1 MTIQVG
7 QDTAKTRKTLSA
19 GDQKIAYYS
28 IPAAQEA
35 GLGDFTKLPA
45 ALKVVLENM
54 LRFEDGKTV
63 TVDDIKAFAEWASKG
78 GKNPREI
85 AYRPAR
91 VLMQD
96 FTGVPAVVDLAAMRD
111 GLVALGGDADKINPL
126 NPVDLVIDHSVMI
139 DEFGNPRAFQMNVDR
154 EYERNIERYT
164 FLKWGQKAFNNFRV
178 VPPGTGICHQVNL
191 EYLAQTVWT
200 DKDQNGEEV
209 AYPDTLVGTDSHT
222 TMVNG
227 AAVLGWG
234 VGGIEAEAAML
245 GQPISMLIPEVVG
258 FELTGKM
265 VEGTTGTDLVL
276 KVVEMLR
283 EKGVVSKFVEFFG
296 DGLDTLPLADRA
308 TIANMAPEYGA
319 TCGFFPIDG
328 ETLRYMRTTGRE
340 EDRIALVEAYAK
352 ENGMWRDENYAPV
365 YTDTLK
371 LDMGTI
377 VPAISGPKR
386 PQDFIALTEAHTAFA
401 EYVKGVREGK
411 DTSASS
417 EVRWEGEGGQPEP
430 RDIPGDEGNHK
441 RGYVQTED
449 GNYQIHDGSIVIAS
463 ITSCTNTSNP
473 YVMIGAGLVARKAR
487 ELGLTR
493 KPWVKTSLAPG
504 SQVVSAY
511 LEAANLQEDLDAI
524 GFNLVGYGC
533 TTCIGNSGPLEP
545 AISKAINDYD
555 LIGTSVLS
563 GNRNFEGRISPDV
576 RANYLASPPLVVAY
590 ALVGDMN
597 VDLANGVLGQD
608 KDGND
613 VYLKDIWPSTQ
624 EIAEL
629 VEQTVTRESFQEKYA
644 DVFKGDEEWQ
654 SVETTDAKTYDWPPQ
669 STYVQN
675 PPYFQNMSPEPGKI
689 TNIENA
695 RVLAV
700 LGDMITTDHISPAG
714 SFKESTPA
722 GQYLVERQVP
732 VREFNSYG
740 SRRGNHEV
748 MMRGTFANIRI
759 KNEMLDGVEGGYTKG
774 PDGEQTSIFDAAMA
788 WQEKDTP
795 LVIFGGEQY
804 GAGSSR
810 DWAAKGTALLG
821 VKAVIAEN
829 FERIH
834 RSNLVGMGV
843 IPFEFTNGDTRKTLG
858 LTGEETVSISGLDTI
873 KPLQE
878 VPCEIIMADGSKKE
892 IMIKCRIDTAIEIEY
907 IEHGGVLHYVL
918 RDLAKGDAIAAE

>member
-1 MTIQVG
+1 MPITVG
-7 QDTAKTRKTLSA
+7 HDSAKTRKTLKV
-19 GDQKIAYYS
+19 GDQSLAYYS
-28 IPAAQEA
+28 IPAATAA
-35 GLGDFTKLPA
+35 GLGDFSKLPA

-63 TVDDIKAFAEWASKG
+63 TVDDIKAFAEWATKG
-78 GKNPREI
+78 GQNPREI

-111 GLVALGGDADKINPL
+111 GIVALGGDAQQINPL

-139 DEFGNPRAFQMNVDR
+139 DEFGNPRAFKVNVDR

-164 FLKWGQKAFNNFRV
+164 FLKWGQSAFSNFRV

-191 EYLAQTVWT
+191 EYLSQTVWT
-200 DKDQNGEEV
+200 DVDQNGVEV

-227 AAVLGWG
+227 VAVLGWG
-234 VGGIEAEAAML
+234 VGGIEAEASML

-258 FELTGKM
+258 FKLTGRM
-265 VEGTTGTDLVL
+265 LEGTTGTDLVL

-283 EKGVVSKFVEFFG
+283 AHGVVSKFVEFYG
-296 DGLDTLPLADRA
+296 EGLDHLPLADRA

-319 TCGFFPIDG
+319 TCGFFPIDD
-328 ETLRYMRTTGRE
+328 ETLRYLRNTGRD
-340 EDRIALVEAYAK
+340 EDRIELVEAYAK
-352 ENGMWRDENYAPV
+352 ENGFWRGADYDPV
-365 YTDTLK
+365 YSSTLE

-386 PQDFIALTEAHTAFA
+386 PQDYVALDVAAKTFGEYISGERAEWSADEEETTEWAA
-401 EYVKGVREGK
+401 
-411 DTSASS
+411 
-417 EVRWEGEGGQPEP
+417 EGGAIAP
-430 RDIPGDEGNHK
+430 RSIPGDIGKHK
-441 RGYVQTED
+441 RAKVVGED
-449 GNYQIHDGSIVIAS
+449 YTIHDGTIVIAS

-487 ELGLTR
+487 ALGLNR

-511 LEAANLQEDLDAI
+511 LEAAGLQEDLDAI

-533 TTCIGNSGPLEP
+533 TTCIGNSGPIQQELSD
-545 AISKAINDYD
+545 AIASGDIIA
-555 LIGTSVLS
+555 TSVLS

-590 ALVGDMN
+590 ALAGDMN
-597 VDLANGVLGQD
+597 VDIAKDPLGQD
-608 KDGND
+608 RDGND
-613 VYLKDIWPSTQ
+613 VYLKDIWPSSK
-624 EIAEL
+624 EVADL
-629 VEQTVTRESFQEKYA
+629 VEQTVTREAFQSKYA
-644 DVFKGDEEWQ
+644 DVFKGDEKWQ
-654 SVETTDAKTYDWPPQ
+654 AVETTDAETYDWPPQ
-669 STYVQN
+669 STYIQN
-675 PPYFQNMSPEPGKI
+675 PPYFQGMSKDPGVI
-689 TNIENA
+689 TNIDGA
-695 RVLAV
+695 KVLAV

-714 SFKESTPA
+714 SFKETTPA
-722 GQYLVERQVP
+722 GEYLLERQVP

-774 PDGEQTSIFDAAMA
+774 PDGEQMSIFDAAMA
-788 WQEKDTP
+788 YMAVGTP
-795 LVIFGGEQY
+795 TVIFGGEQY

-810 DWAAKGTALLG
+810 DWAAKGTNLLG
-821 VKAVIAEN
+821 VKAVIAES

-843 IPFEFTNGDTRKTLG
+843 IPFEFTKGDSRKSLG
-858 LTGEETVSISGLDTI
+858 LTGDETVSISGLDTI

-878 VPCEIIMADGSKKE
+878 VPCTITMADGTVKD
-892 IMIKCRIDTAIEIEY
+892 ITLKCRIDTAIEVEY

-918 RDLAKGDAIAAE
+918 RNLAKAA

>member
-1 MTIQVG
+1 MTVVVG
-7 QDTAKTRKTLSA
+7 QDTSNTRKTLTVGS
-19 GDQKIAYYS
+19 QSVAYYS
-28 IPAAQEA
+28 IPAAQDA
-35 GLGDFTKLPA
+35 GLGDFSKLPA

-54 LRFEDGKTV
+54 LRFEDGGRTV
-63 TVDDIKAFAEWASKG
+63 SVDDIKAFAEWGAKG

-111 GLVALGGDADKINPL
+111 GIVALGGDAEKINPL

-154 EYERNIERYT
+154 EYERNMERYT
-164 FLKWGQKAFNNFRV
+164 FLKWGQSAFNNFRV

-191 EYLAQTVWT
+191 EYLAQTVWADT
-200 DKDQNGEEV
+200 DQNGEMV

-227 AAVLGWG
+227 MAVLGWG

-258 FELTGKM
+258 FKLTGEM
-265 VEGTTGTDLVL
+265 MEGTTGTDLVL
-276 KVVEMLR
+276 KVVQMLR
-283 EKGVVSKFVEFFG
+283 EKGVVGKFVEFYG
-296 DGLDTLPLADRA
+296 DGLDRLPLADRA

-328 ETLRYMRTTGRE
+328 ETIRYLRNTGRD

-352 ENGMWRDENYAPV
+352 ENGFWRDAGYDPV
-365 YTDTLK
+365 YTDTLE

-386 PQDFIALTEAHTAFA
+386 PQDYVALTNAKAAFTK
-401 EYVKGVREGK
+401 EMEETFKRPMGK
-411 DTSASS
+411 
-417 EVRWEGEGGQPEP
+417 EVAVAGEDYTMESG
-430 RDIPGDEGNHK
+430 K
-441 RGYVQTED
+441 V
-449 GNYQIHDGSIVIAS
+449 VIAS

-473 YVMIGAGLVARKAR
+473 YVMIGAGLVARKAH
-487 ELGLTR
+487 ELGLNR

-504 SQVVSAY
+504 SQVVSEY
-511 LEAANLQEDLDAI
+511 LEAAGLQDDLDAI

-533 TTCIGNSGPLEP
+533 TTCIGNSGPIQKELSD
-545 AISKAINDYD
+545 AIAEGD
-555 LIGTSVLS
+555 LVATSVLS

-590 ALVGDMN
+590 ALAGTLDI
-597 VDLANGVLGQD
+597 DLTSEPLGQD
-608 KDGND
+608 KNGND
-613 VYLKDIWPSTQ
+613 VFLKDIWPSSQ
-624 EIAEL
+624 EVAEL
-629 VEQTVTRESFQEKYA
+629 VEKTVTREAFQTKYA
-644 DVFKGDEEWQ
+644 DVFKGDEKWQ
-654 SVETTDAKTYDWPPQ
+654 SVETTDSLTYDWPAT

-675 PPYFQNMSPEPGKI
+675 PPYFQGMGHQPGTI
-689 TNIENA
+689 SNIEGA
-695 RVLAV
+695 KVMAI

-714 SFKESTPA
+714 SFKETTPA
-722 GQYLVERQVP
+722 GQYLTDRQVKP
-732 VREFNSYG
+732 REFNSYG
-740 SRRGNHEV
+740 SRRGNHEI

-759 KNEMLDGVEGGYTKG
+759 KNEMLEGVEGGYTLG
-774 PDGEQTSIFDAAMA
+774 PDGQQTSIFEAAMA
-788 WQEKDTP
+788 YKAQGTP
-795 LVIFGGEQY
+795 LVVFGGEQY

-821 VKAVIAEN
+821 VKAVIAES

-843 IPFEFTNGDTRKTLG
+843 IPFEFTGGDTRTSLG
-858 LTGEETVSISGLDTI
+858 LTGDETVSISGLDDV

-878 VPCEIIMADGSKKE
+878 VPCTITMGDGSVKE
-892 IMIKCRIDTAIEIEY
+892 IKLKCRIDTEVEIEY
-907 IEHGGVLHYVL
+907 IENGGVLHYVL
-918 RDLAKGDAIAAE
+918 RNLAKAA

>member
-7 QDTAKTRKTLSA
+7 CDTSNTRKTLSVGSA
-19 GDQKIAYYS
+19 SVDYYS
-28 IPAAQEA
+28 IPAAKEA
-35 GLGDFTKLPA
+35 GLGDFSRLPA

-63 TVDDIKAFAEWASKG
+63 SVDDIKAFADWAANG

-111 GLVALGGDADKINPL
+111 GILGLGGDPEKINPL

-154 EYERNIERYT
+154 EYERNLERYT
-164 FLKWGQKAFNNFRV
+164 FLKWGQSAFNNFRV

-200 DKDQNGEEV
+200 DTDQNGVEV

-227 AAVLGWG
+227 LAVLGWG

-258 FELTGKM
+258 FELTGEM
-265 VEGTTGTDLVL
+265 MEGTTGTDLVL
-276 KVVEMLR
+276 KVVELLR
-283 EKGVVSKFVEFFG
+283 EKGVVGKFVEFYG
-296 DGLDTLPLADRA
+296 AGLDRLPLADRA

-319 TCGFFPIDG
+319 TCGFFPIDD
-328 ETLRYMRTTGRE
+328 ETLRYLRTSGRD

-352 ENGMWRDENYAPV
+352 ENGFWRDADYAPV
-365 YTDTLK
+365 YTDRLS

-386 PQDFIALTEAHTAFA
+386 PQDYVALTDAKSAFA
-401 EYVKGVREGK
+401 REMDATFKRPMGK
-411 DTSASS
+411 
-417 EVRWEGEGGQPEP
+417 EVAVEGEDYTMSSG
-430 RDIPGDEGNHK
+430 K
-441 RGYVQTED
+441 V
-449 GNYQIHDGSIVIAS
+449 VIAS

-487 ELGLTR
+487 ALGLNR

-504 SQVVSAY
+504 SQVVSEY
-511 LEAANLQEDLDAI
+511 LEAAELQSDLDSI

-533 TTCIGNSGPLEP
+533 TTCIGNSGPLQTE
-545 AISKAINDYD
+545 ISDAINQGD
-555 LIGTSVLS
+555 LVATAVLS

-590 ALVGDMN
+590 ALAGTMDIN
-597 VDLANGVLGQD
+597 LATDVIARD

-613 VYLKDIWPSTQ
+613 VYLKDIWPTTQ
-624 EIAEL
+624 EVADL
-629 VEQTVTRESFQEKYA
+629 VEQTVTRDAFQSKYA
-644 DVFKGDEEWQ
+644 EVFAGDEKWQ
-654 SVETTDAKTYDWPPQ
+654 AVETTDSLTYDWPSA

-675 PPYFQNMSPEPGKI
+675 PPYFQGMAKEAGVISDIKG
-689 TNIENA
+689 A

-714 SFKESTPA
+714 SFQDTTPA
-722 GQYLVERQVP
+722 GRYLSDHQVP

-740 SRRGNHEV
+740 SRRGNHQV

-759 KNEMLDGVEGGYTKG
+759 KNEMLEGVEGGYTKG
-774 PDGEQTSIFDAAMA
+774 PDGAQTSIYEAAMA
-788 WQEKDTP
+788 YQEAGTP
-795 LVIFGGEQY
+795 LVIFAGEQY

-821 VKAVIAEN
+821 VKAVIAESY
-829 FERIH
+829 ERIH

-843 IPFEFTNGDTRKTLG
+843 IPFEFTGSDNRTSLG
-858 LTGEETVSISGLDTI
+858 LTGEETVSISGLEGDL
-873 KPLQE
+873 KPLS
-878 VPCEIIMADGSKKE
+878 EIPAVITYANGDEKQ
-892 IMIKCRIDTAIEIEY
+892 ITLKCRIDTEVEIEY
-907 IEHGGVLHYVL
+907 IENGGVLHYVL
-918 RDLAKGDAIAAE
+918 RNLAKS